1 MLLRR
6 GVVPIIATNLLIPD
20 ILFRIYNKANKTK
33 TTQHGNESRKYPSTI
48 RRM

>member
-1 MLLRR
+1 MARKQ
-6 GVVPIIATNLLIPD
+6 VIFIAYNLLITETNT
-20 ILFRIYNKANKTK
+20 RIYNKTNKTK